1 VLLGKFWRR
10 VGRRGRS
17 TGFFL
22 KKKNC
27 QTFFQT
33 LV

>member
-1 VLLGKFWRR
+1 VLLGKFLRR

-22 KKKNC
+22 KTKRPNIFSK
-27 QTFFQT
+27 Q
-33 LV
+33 